1 MRIKDKKEQL
11 RDRFLDVDKSI
22 NYLGERRSNL
32 YRKLNST
39 ILWGLFPYP
48 VIIKTRMGLHTQ
60 MESYGEAISHLR
72 EYRTYLSNII

>member
-22 NYLGERRSNL
+22 NYLGERHSNL

-39 ILWGLFPYP
+39 ILWGLFP
-48 VIIKTRMGLHTQ
+48 
-60 MESYGEAISHLR
+60 
-72 EYRTYLSNII
+72 